1 MGERFY
7 YGYFWEGM
15 PDLNLANPEVTAEL
29 DSIADAWLD
38 AGIDGFRIDAARHL
52 FEDGATLE
60 NVDATFEWLAAF
72 RDRIKQQHPDA
83 LVLGEVWDAS
93 SMSARYVREGALD
106 VTFDFGLASAI
117 VNSVRSG
124 DGGAVQAALD
134 EVAQLYEPGWLA
146 TFLTNHDQ
154 DRVMTELGGDVESA
168 KLAATLL
175 LTGGGTPFLYY
186 GEEIGLTG
194 QKPDERI
201 RTPMRWDASGPAAG
215 VHHRH
220 AMGAARRGSAGH
232 RRPDRA
238 RRPELALFDLPRAD
252 RDAGRGTGTAI
263 RGASGRFARTTRRSW
278 RTFGPRPTRQAA
290 PSSSWPTSRMC
301 RSRRSP

>member
-1 MGERFY
+1 M
-7 YGYFWEGM
+7 
-15 PDLNLANPEVTAEL
+15 
-29 DSIADAWLD
+29 
-38 AGIDGFRIDAARHL
+38 
-52 FEDGATLE
+52 
-60 NVDATFEWLAAF
+60 
-72 RDRIKQQHPDA
+72 
-83 LVLGEVWDAS
+83 
-93 SMSARYVREGALD
+93 
-106 VTFDFGLASAI
+106 TFDFGLASAI
-117 VNSVRSG
+117 VDSVRSG

-215 VHHRH
+215 FTTGTPWEPLGDDPP
-220 AMGAARRGSAGH
+220 GADVRT
-232 RRPDRA
+232 
-238 RRPELALFDLPRAD
+238 ERAD
-252 RDAGRGTGTAI
+252 PSSLYSTYRELIAMRAGEPALRSGAI
-263 RGASGRFARTTRRSW
+263 WPVGASEASVVAFLRADPDPARGAVLVIANLADSPVPSFSLTAETGPLCGSPKPEVLRGPESVQSPSISGSGGFAD
-278 RTFGPRPTRQAA
+278 FVPLLDGLGPREVLIVRL
-290 PSSSWPTSRMC
+290 
-301 RSRRSP
+301 RS